1 MSALLERVQAFLYQ
15 EADLA
20 DRHVYSDWL
29 ALWAEDAVYW
39 IPCNDDDADPQT
51 HVALIYETRSGL
63 EDRVRRLSSGYAH
76 SQNPQT
82 RLSRVVANI
91 RTIELPDGLVEVR
104 SVCNIT
110 AFRRQIIETL
120 AARVV
125 HRLRPYGDGFRI
137 VSKTVYLVNN
147 DGYIGNMTFLI

>member
-15 EADLA
+15 EAELA
-20 DRHVYSDWL
+20 DRHAYSEWL
-29 ALWAEDAVYW
+29 ALWAEDCVYW
-39 IPCNDDDADPQT
+39 IPCNDDDSDPET
-51 HVALIYETRSGL
+51 HVALIYERRSGL
-63 EDRVRRLSSGYAH
+63 EDRIRRLSGGFAH
-76 SQNPQT
+76 SQNPPT
-82 RLSRVVANI
+82 RVSRVVGNI
-91 RTIELPDGLVEVR
+91 RAIELPDGLLEVQ

-110 AFRRQIIETL
+110 AFRRQTIETF

-125 HRLRPYGDGFRI
+125 HRLRPHGDGYRI

>member
-1 MSALLERVQAFLYQ
+1 MTAFLERVQAFLYQ

-20 DRHVYSDWL
+20 DRHAYSNWL
-29 ALWAEDAVYW
+29 ALWAEDAIYW
-39 IPCNDDDADPQT
+39 IPCNDDDADPET
-51 HVALIYETRSGL
+51 HVALIYERRAGL
-63 EDRVRRLSSGYAH
+63 EDRIRRLSSGYAH
-76 SQNPQT
+76 AQNPKT

-91 RTIELPDGLVEVR
+91 RAIELPDGLVEVR

-110 AFRRQIIETL
+110 AFRRQTIETL

-125 HRLRPYGDGFRI
+125 HRLRADNEGFRI